1 MNSNDTTRTGPT
13 TAHAGGTVADPTHG
27 APANPGLDLIRH
39 RTRSVPGHSVTGLSR
54 SVYAG
59 SAAAARR
66 RHNDHAA
73 RPGMISSNVRGIP
86 GP

>member
-13 TAHAGGTVADPTHG
+13 TAHAGGTVVDPTHG

-54 SVYAG
+54 RVFTLVP
-59 SAAAARR
+59 RP
-66 RHNDHAA
+66 
-73 RPGMISSNVRGIP
+73 RPGADTMITQQGP
-86 GP
+86 G